1 MTRAWRLVLMLL
13 AVLALTSP
21 AAAQDF
27 PKFTG
32 LVVDQANVLPAD
44 VKARIE
50 ARLQEVQ
57 QKTKR
62 QLVVAT
68 LADLQDRPID
78 DYSLAMFR
86 AWGIGLKD
94 ANNGI
99 LLTIAPNE
107 AAGHR
112 GPDIEVGYGL
122 EPVITDTL
130 AAVIIR
136 DKMMPLLKAG
146 KVPEAVEAGADALA
160 DQLEAAPEEA
170 QAKVDAAV
178 KEFDRTHKRSGS
190 SGGFPVGV
198 VVWMVVLI
206 FFFVIPMLSRG
217 RRYGRGSGLGNIILW
232 SIADEIA
239 RGATRRGPWDDN
251 DKGGWGGGGWG
262 GGGGSGGGWGG
273 GGFSGG
279 GGGSAGGG
287 GATGGW

>member
-1 MTRAWRLVLMLL
+1 MTRAWRLFLMLL
-13 AVLALTSP
+13 AMLALTSP

-50 ARLQEVQ
+50 ARLQQVQ

-178 KEFDRTHKRSGS
+178 KEFDRTHKRNSE
-190 SGGFPVGV
+190 SGGFPIGV
-198 VVWMVVLI
+198 VVWLAFLFI
-206 FFFVIPMLSRG
+206 FFILPMIARG
-217 RRYGRGSGLGNIILW
+217 RRYGRGSGLGNVILW

-239 RGATRRGPWDDN
+239 RGASRGGGPW
-251 DKGGWGGGGWG
+251 GGGSGGSGWGGGGD
-262 GGGGSGGGWGG
+262 SGGGWGG

>member
-1 MTRAWRLVLMLL
+1 MLRWWRLVLMLL
-13 AVLALTSP
+13 AALVLTSP

-50 ARLQEVQ
+50 ARLQQVQ

-68 LADLQDRPID
+68 LSDLQDRPIN

-94 ANNGI
+94 VNNGV

-146 KVPEAVEAGADALA
+146 KVPEAVEAGANALA

-178 KEFDRTHKRSGS
+178 KEFDRTHADDGDPNDLPIALVFF
-190 SGGFPVGV
+190 G
-198 VVWMVVLI
+198 I
-206 FFFVIPMLSRG
+206 FLFFIIIPAILRG
-217 RRYGRGSGLGNIILW
+217 RRYRRGSGWGSVILW
-232 SIADEIA
+232 SIADELA
-239 RGATRRGPWDDN
+239 RDASR
-251 DKGGWGGGGWG
+251 GGGWG
-262 GGGGSGGGWGG
+262 GGGGGGSDGGWGG